1 MPTFMYN
8 ALTSVGNSVNGELVA
23 EHERAALRELKRR
36 GLIPLSLAIA
46 AEARRRRVILK
57 RRANLEDHIRL
68 LNEIAILIEAGV
80 NLNEAVDIAARSP
93 SFQIFGDGLTT
104 LGRDLRRGV
113 SLPEAVRGNISTFP
127 PYVYQLIEAGNVT
140 GSLTSGLKD
149 AGLQMQFDDR
159 VRKDIRNA
167 LIYPMFLVF
176 MGLASTLFIFIF
188 VVPRFAGMLK
198 GRWELLP
205 AFPHAIFATGLFLHN
220 NIYSVAGLAALLA
233 AGLSLLWRRASFR
246 MQLQEFGIRL
256 PLLGKFFLEAEAG
269 RWTSMLA
276 TLLQNRIPL
285 VQSLALARD
294 SLQVESLKGRLVQVE
309 RAVRGGN
316 ALAAALEDYGI
327 FDEILVNL
335 VRVGERSGRLAEMLR
350 SAAAFAEQKGRDRI
364 KRVMAL
370 LEPAAILVIGV
381 VIGAIVISLFTA
393 IASINNVRL

>member
-1 MPTFMYN
+1 
-8 ALTSVGNSVNGELVA
+8 
-23 EHERAALRELKRR
+23 
-36 GLIPLSLAIA
+36 
-46 AEARRRRVILK
+46 
-57 RRANLEDHIRL
+57 
-68 LNEIAILIEAGV
+68 
-80 NLNEAVDIAARSP
+80 
-93 SFQIFGDGLTT
+93 
-104 LGRDLRRGV
+104 
-113 SLPEAVRGNISTFP
+113 
-127 PYVYQLIEAGNVT
+127 
-140 GSLTSGLKD
+140 
-149 AGLQMQFDDR
+149 
-159 VRKDIRNA
+159 
-167 LIYPMFLVF
+167 
-176 MGLASTLFIFIF
+176 
-188 VVPRFAGMLK
+188 
-198 GRWELLP
+198 LLP

-220 NIYSVAGLAALLA
+220 NIYSVTGLAVLLSAGLY
-233 AGLSLLWRRASFR
+233 LLWQKASFR
-246 MQLQEFGIRL
+246 TQLQEFGIRL

-285 VQSLALARD
+285 VQSLVLARN
-294 SLQVESLKGRLVQVE
+294 SLHVESLKGRLIQVE

-316 ALAAALEDYGI
+316 ALATALEDYGT

>member
-1 MPTFMYN
+1 
-8 ALTSVGNSVNGELVA
+8 
-23 EHERAALRELKRR
+23 
-36 GLIPLSLAIA
+36 
-46 AEARRRRVILK
+46 
-57 RRANLEDHIRL
+57 
-68 LNEIAILIEAGV
+68 
-80 NLNEAVDIAARSP
+80 
-93 SFQIFGDGLTT
+93 
-104 LGRDLRRGV
+104 
-113 SLPEAVRGNISTFP
+113 
-127 PYVYQLIEAGNVT
+127 
-140 GSLTSGLKD
+140 
-149 AGLQMQFDDR
+149 
-159 VRKDIRNA
+159 
-167 LIYPMFLVF
+167 
-176 MGLASTLFIFIF
+176 
-188 VVPRFAGMLK
+188 
-198 GRWELLP
+198 
-205 AFPHAIFATGLFLHN
+205 
-220 NIYSVAGLAALLA
+220 
-233 AGLSLLWRRASFR
+233 
-246 MQLQEFGIRL
+246 
-256 PLLGKFFLEAEAG
+256 LGKFFLEAEAG

>member
-1 MPTFMYN
+1 
-8 ALTSVGNSVNGELVA
+8 
-23 EHERAALRELKRR
+23 
-36 GLIPLSLAIA
+36 
-46 AEARRRRVILK
+46 
-57 RRANLEDHIRL
+57 
-68 LNEIAILIEAGV
+68 
-80 NLNEAVDIAARSP
+80 
-93 SFQIFGDGLTT
+93 
-104 LGRDLRRGV
+104 
-113 SLPEAVRGNISTFP
+113 LPEAVRGNIGTFP
-127 PYVYQLIEAGNVT
+127 PYVYQLIEAGNAT

-167 LIYPMFLVF
+167 LIYPTFLVF
-176 MGLASTLFIFIF
+176 MGIASTLFIFIF

-205 AFPHAIFATGLFLHN
+205 AFPHAIFSTGLFLHN
-220 NIYSVAGLAALLA
+220 NIYSVTGLAALLA
-233 AGLSLLWRRASFR
+233 AGLYLLWRKASFR
-246 MQLQEFGIRL
+246 MQLQEVVIRL

-285 VQSLALARD
+285 VQSLALARN

-316 ALAAALEDYGI
+316 ALAAALEDYGT

-350 SAAAFAEQKGRDRI
+350 SAATFAEQKGRDRI